1 MPEHRTIDA
10 HAHILA
16 EETMAFMRKEAP
28 KIGPR
33 MERIDDDFAVLEVGG
48 IRYQPF
54 PRGGWD
60 MLRRLSDM
68 DAAGIDMQLVSNT
81 PQTFLYN
88 QDPSLTAAMAAL
100 QNDQIAKAVAANPKR
115 LMGLATLAMQA
126 PALAAEELRRAIHS
140 LGLKGAQ
147 IGSNVNGRNLDDP
160 KLGPLWAAANEL
172 GAFIMVHPTQVAGAE
187 RLGAYYL
194 TNLIGN
200 PLDTTIAAACLVF
213 GGVIERYP
221 RIKFLMV
228 HGGGF
233 VPYHAGRFRHGWH
246 VRSEPRATLAAPPD
260 DSLNR
265 LFFDTI
271 VHDQPALQF
280 LVSRAG
286 ASRVLLG
293 SDYPFDMGTLDGVR
307 QVRTLPVSEPD
318 KAAILGGAAQAL
330 LDGVG

>member
-1 MPEHRTIDA
+1 MTIG
-10 HAHILA
+10 
-16 EETMAFMRKEAP
+16 T
-28 KIGPR
+28 
-33 MERIDDDFAVLEVGG
+33 
-48 IRYQPF
+48 RYDQ
-54 PRGGWD
+54 
-60 MLRRLSDM
+60 
-68 DAAGIDMQLVSNT
+68 AGID
-81 PQTFLYN
+81 
-88 QDPSLTAAMAAL
+88 
-100 QNDQIAKAVAANPKR
+100 
-115 LMGLATLAMQA
+115 
-126 PALAAEELRRAIHS
+126 
-140 LGLKGAQ
+140 
-147 IGSNVNGRNLDDP
+147 
-160 KLGPLWAAANEL
+160 
-172 GAFIMVHPTQVAGAE
+172 VAG
-187 RLGAYYL
+187 
-194 TNLIGN
+194 
-200 PLDTTIAAACLVF
+200 D
-213 GGVIERYP
+213 
-221 RIKFLMV
+221 FLQL

-233 VPYHAGRFRHGWH
+233 VPYQAGRFRHGWH